1 MQAGE
6 VVAVDQPYRV
16 RLAVA
21 YVNGHLDQDL
31 SIGTL
36 AAEIGVSERH
46 LTRLFVTELG
56 DTPGRFVRRA
66 RTEAAAQL
74 LASTRLPVACVATR
88 CGFGSAETLRQAFVD
103 RYGTSPSRFRVA
115 YAGTGDQD
123 SAGMGSSVKPNAT
136 S

>member
-1 MQAGE
+1 MQAREG
-6 VVAVDQPYRV
+6 VIVGYLVRRAVTYIDS
-16 RLAVA
+16 
-21 YVNGHLDQDL
+21 HLDQDL
-31 SIGTL
+31 SPSAL

-56 DTPGRFVRRA
+56 HTPGRFVRRS

-74 LASTRLPVACVATR
+74 LASTRLPIASIATR

-103 RYGTSPSRFRVA
+103 RYGTSPSRFRLA
-115 YAGTGDQD
+115 YADQD
-123 SAGMGSSVKPNAT
+123 SAGTGNSVKPNAT